1 VRVHS
6 LAVTGFGPFA
16 DTVRVDLDALSQDGL
31 FLLCGPTGAGKTSLL
46 DAIAFALYGRV
57 PGARGQ
63 EKRLRS
69 DHARAGV
76 RTEVVCELTLR
87 GERVRVTRRPE
98 QIRPKARG
106 TGTTKDQALLHVQRQ
121 VAGAWEPVSIRL
133 DEGSD
138 YLHGQVGLSAEQF
151 WQVVLL
157 PQGEFAEFLRA
168 EPDQRAKVLET
179 LFDSGRFADVET
191 WLADHARSLAT
202 SQHSADQVVDRL
214 VHRVEQAVRG
224 LPSTEPGTEPGA
236 ETDLESGA
244 DLLAMPADQD
254 PDLIRHYLVRQLSR
268 ARAQLELAGNEDEAT
283 LARLGAAE
291 TARDRGRQAV
301 RAVERLL
308 DVHRQADFLQL
319 RSDDLVEQRV
329 RLAAALAAEPLRPFL
344 DAEAE
349 AATRCCETADA
360 LADSYADL
368 LGSDPDELRP
378 VRLRPLDHCAS
389 GGGGSVRARSGSA
402 RSAAKCSAGVGSA
415 DPVSA
420 PEELEL
426 VSVSVSGSVTA
437 GPELRRWARILRAEV
452 TRLAD
457 LESDQAVVDTD
468 ERRMA
473 ELVQAQTGRQA
484 SLDELVEI
492 SNRLPTALAALEA
505 RRDAARV
512 DAAGVEHA
520 AGALRSARVRV
531 EAATRAKGLTKL
543 IRIAEADEVEAQ
555 RSALQAKADWLV
567 LRETRLAGIAAELAG
582 QLADGQGCPV
592 CGSAEHPAPAEQ
604 AESAVTAADERAA
617 AQRHEALE
625 EAGRSAAA
633 RLIELRGEFDVC
645 CSVTSGASASAIGK
659 ELTTAIEA
667 DALAREAAQ
676 QLPTLIREHSDLV
689 NGQDELRAQL
699 SALGQA
705 QTEDRL
711 ATQALHATLA
721 RNRRRLDLARG
732 HDASLTARR
741 ERLIALAEAADAV
754 ELAWSAHTS
763 ALAAAASARTRL
775 GDRLRRSDFDTPDAA
790 AAAFLDDDSRQAL
803 DSAIRDHDDERTGVT
818 ADLVSATEAF
828 GAAWTEL
835 SLPWPSGLGSSR
847 TLQTRDVDKLVQ
859 RVRDT
864 RDRLDHQQRDAV
876 QARDQA
882 VAALSRARGISSQLE
897 ELQVLLDQALAEC
910 EPLRAASDQAA
921 SLAALTVGGGANTMK
936 MRLRSYVL
944 AARLEQVAA
953 AATAR
958 LRQMSSGRYGF
969 VHSDDLRGGNRRS
982 GLSVDILDSYTGTQR
997 PTKTLSGGESFMAA
1011 LALALG
1017 LADVVTA
1024 ESGGIALDTLFVDE
1038 GFGSLDPESLDAVM
1052 TVLDELRQGGRVVG
1066 IVSHVEELRTRVPMQ
1081 LQIRTSSHGST
1092 LDQNTMPAGPG
1103 AVRLAG

>member
-1 VRVHS
+1 MRVHS
-6 LAVTGFGPFA
+6 LVVTGFGPFA

-31 FLLCGPTGAGKTSLL
+31 FLLCGRTGAGKTSLL

-69 DHARAGV
+69 DHARAEV

-98 QIRPKARG
+98 QIRSKARG

-133 DEGSD
+133 DEGSE

-179 LFDSGRFADVET
+179 LFDSGRFADAET
-191 WLADHARSLAT
+191 WLADHARSLAA
-202 SQHSADQVVDRL
+202 SQHSAEQVVDRL

-224 LPSTEPGTEPGA
+224 LSSTESGA
-236 ETDLESGA
+236 QPDLESGA

-254 PDLIRHYLVRQLSR
+254 PEVIRHYLVRQLSR

-283 LARLGAAE
+283 MARLGAAE
-291 TARDRGRQAV
+291 TGRDRARQAV

-308 DVHRQADFLQL
+308 HVHRQADFLQL
-319 RSDDLVEQRV
+319 RSDDLAEQRL

-360 LADSYADL
+360 LAESYADL
-368 LGSDPDELRP
+368 LGSDPDERRP
-378 VRLRPLDHCAS
+378 VRLSPLDHSAS
-389 GGGGSVRARSGSA
+389 GGGASVRGRSGPT
-402 RSAAKCSAGVGSA
+402 RSAAKGSASVGSA

-426 VSVSVSGSVTA
+426 VTVSGSVTA
-437 GPELRRWARILRAEV
+437 GPELRRWGRILRAEV

-468 ERRMA
+468 ERRLA

-512 DAAGVEHA
+512 DAAGVQHA
-520 AGALRSARVRV
+520 AAALGTARARV
-531 EAATRAKGLTKL
+531 EAARRAKELTKL
-543 IRIAEADEVEAQ
+543 IRIAEADEVGAQ
-555 RSALQAKADWLV
+555 RSALQAKADWLA

-592 CGSAEHPAPAEQ
+592 CGSAKHPAPAEQ

-617 AQRHEALE
+617 AQRHETLE

-633 RLIELRGEFDVC
+633 RLVGLRGEFDVC

-689 NGQDELRAQL
+689 NGHEELRAQIG
-699 SALGQA
+699 ALGQA

-711 ATQALHATLA
+711 ATQTLHATLA

-775 GDRLRRSDFDTPDAA
+775 GDRLRRSDFGTADAA
-790 AAAFLDDDSRQAL
+790 VAVLLDDDSRHAL
-803 DSAIRDHDDERTGVT
+803 DSALRDHDDQRTGVK
-818 ADLVSATEAF
+818 ADIVSATEAF
-828 GAAWTEL
+828 DAAWAQL
-835 SLPWPSGLGSSR
+835 SLPWPPGLASSR
-847 TLQTRDVDKLVQ
+847 TLQTRDVDRLVQ
-859 RVRDT
+859 CVRDT
-864 RDRLDHQQRDAV
+864 RGRLDHEYRVAA
-876 QARDQA
+876 QARDRA
-882 VAALSRARGISSQLE
+882 VAALSRARGISSQLG
-897 ELQVLLDQALAEC
+897 ELRVLLDQALAEC

-921 SLAALTVGGGANTMK
+921 SLAALAAGGGANTMK

-1092 LDQNTMPAGPG
+1092 LDQDTMPADPG